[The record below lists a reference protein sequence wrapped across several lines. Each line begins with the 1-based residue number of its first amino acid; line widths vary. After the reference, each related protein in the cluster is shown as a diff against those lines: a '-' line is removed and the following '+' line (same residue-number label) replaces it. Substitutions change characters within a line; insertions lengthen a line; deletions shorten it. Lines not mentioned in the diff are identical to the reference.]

1 MDQTL
6 TGSAGIDDSAMGDGA
21 RAHVIQ
27 QLIAGE
33 AGIATGQQFPRK
45 SGVYI
50 EPNSIPYAV
59 WVAI

>member
-1 MDQTL
+1 MDQTI
-6 TGSAGIDDSAMGDGA
+6 TGTAGINAGAMGDGSS
-21 RAHVIQ
+21 AHIIQ
-27 QLIAGE
+27 QLISGA
-33 AGIATGQQFPRK
+33 AGITTGEQFSRK

>member
-6 TGSAGIDDSAMGDGA
+6 TGSAGIDAGAMGDGS
-21 RAHVIQ
+21 RAHIIQ
-27 QLIAGE
+27 ELISGD
-33 AGIATGQQFPRK
+33 AGIVTGEQFPRK

-50 EPNSIPYAV
+50 EPNSVPYAV

>member
-6 TGSAGIDDSAMGDGA
+6 TGSAGIDDSAMGDGG
-21 RAHVIQ
+21 RAHIIQ
-27 QLIAGE
+27 QLLTGE
-33 AGIATGQQFPRK
+33 TGITSGEQFSRK

-50 EPNSIPYAV
+50 EPNSVPYAV